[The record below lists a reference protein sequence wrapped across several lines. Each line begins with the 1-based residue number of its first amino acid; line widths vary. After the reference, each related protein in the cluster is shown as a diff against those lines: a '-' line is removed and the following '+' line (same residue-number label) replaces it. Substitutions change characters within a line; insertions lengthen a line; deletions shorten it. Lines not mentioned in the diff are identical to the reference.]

1 MNENNR
7 LTNNLPWVEKYRPS
21 NLANVLSQPH
31 VTETLKKFI
40 ENKRLPHMIFYGPA
54 GTGKTSS
61 IVSCAKEIYG
71 KDYDMMVLELNAS
84 DDRGINTVREQV
96 KDFSSNCQFFTKGIM
111 LVILDEAD
119 AMTFDAQFALRRII
133 ENYSNNVRFCLI
145 CNYISKIII
154 PVQSRCVLFRFY
166 PLNNDIINDKLLKIC
181 KNEKIRS
188 NKAGIQTITQLCKGD
203 LRVGIN
209 LLQSIYLAK
218 GKLATDAVYSFS
230 GLPTPKESKKL
241 TNSIIKNRS
250 FKKNSKIIEALIHN
264 GVSLHKILLTL
275 TDDILHSKLNENNKM
290 NILKKLGE
298 IEKKINITN
307 DEKPYINELSS
318 IHILLDKVGF

>member
-1 MNENNR
+1 M
-7 LTNNLPWVEKYRPS
+7 NNLPWVEKYRPS
-21 NLANVLSQPH
+21 DLSNILSQPH
-31 VTETLKKFI
+31 VTDTLKKFI

-71 KDYDMMVLELNAS
+71 KDYDIMVLELNAS

-96 KDFSSNCQFFTKGIM
+96 KDFSSNCQFFSKGVM

-119 AMTFDAQFALRRII
+119 AMTYDAQFALRRII

-145 CNYISKIII
+145 CNYISKIIP

-166 PLNNDIINDKLLKIC
+166 PLNSEIIYNKLLKIC
-181 KNEKIRS
+181 KAEKIRS
-188 NKAGIQTITQLCKGD
+188 NKAGIETITKLCKGD

-218 GKLATDAVYSFS
+218 GKLATDAVYAFS
-230 GLPTPKESKKL
+230 GLPSPKQSKQL
-241 TNSIIKNRS
+241 TNSILKQKQFIKN
-250 FKKNSKIIEALIHN
+250 NKIILNMINN
-264 GVSLHKILLTL
+264 GISLQQILLTL
-275 TDDILHSKLNENNKM
+275 CDNIKISNLNEKNKM
-290 NILKKLGE
+290 VLIEKLGN
-298 IEKKINITN
+298 IENKLNITN
-307 DEKPYINELSS
+307 DEKPYINELSA
-318 IHILLDKVGF
+318 IHILLK

>member
-1 MNENNR
+1 MNKLNS
-7 LTNNLPWVEKYRPS
+7 NLPWVELYRPTKLS
-21 NLANVLSQPH
+21 NVLSQPH
-31 VTETLKKFI
+31 VTETLTKFI

-96 KDFSSNCQFFTKGIM
+96 KDFSSNCQFFSKGVM

-133 ENYSNNVRFCLI
+133 ENYSSNVRFCLI
-145 CNYISKIII
+145 CNYISKIIP

-166 PLNNDIINDKLLKIC
+166 PLDNKIIYNKLYQIC
-181 KNEKIRS
+181 KSEKIRS
-188 NKAGIQTITQLCKGD
+188 NKNGIQTITQLCKGD

-230 GLPTPKESKKL
+230 GLPSPKESKQL
-241 TNSIIKNRS
+241 ASAIINDKSFFKN
-250 FKKNSKIIEALIHN
+250 NKIIEILIKK
-264 GVSLHKILLTL
+264 GISLNKILLTL
-275 TDDILHSKLNENNKM
+275 CDLLISSDLNENNKM
-290 NILKKLGE
+290 RILQKLGD
-298 IEKKINITN
+298 IEKKLNITN
-307 DEKPYINELSS
+307 DEKPYINELSA
-318 IHILLDKVGF
+318 IHILLEK

>member
-1 MNENNR
+1 M
-7 LTNNLPWVEKYRPS
+7 NNLPWVEKYRPS
-21 NLANVLSQPH
+21 DLSNILSQPH
-31 VTETLKKFI
+31 VTDTLKKFI

-71 KDYDMMVLELNAS
+71 KDYDVMVLELNAS

-96 KDFSSNCQFFTKGIM
+96 KDFSSNCQFFSKGVM

-119 AMTFDAQFALRRII
+119 AMTYDAQFALRRII
-133 ENYSNNVRFCLI
+133 ENYSSNVRFCLI
-145 CNYISKIII
+145 CNYISKIIP

-166 PLNNDIINDKLLKIC
+166 PLISSIIYDKLFKIC

-188 NKAGIQTITQLCKGD
+188 NKAGIETITRLCKGD

-218 GKLATDAVYSFS
+218 GKLATESVYAFS
-230 GLPTPKESKKL
+230 GLPSPKQSKQL
-241 TNSIIKNRS
+241 TNAIIKDKQFS
-250 FKKNSKIIEALIHN
+250 KNNKIIQTMIKN
-264 GVSLHKILLTL
+264 GISLQQILLTL
-275 TDDILHSKLNENNKM
+275 CDNIKQCNLNEKYKM
-290 NILKKLGE
+290 LLMEKLGN
-298 IEKKINITN
+298 IENKLNITN
-307 DEKPYINELSS
+307 DEKPYINELSA
-318 IHILLDKVGF
+318 IHILLN

>member
-1 MNENNR
+1 MNSKSI
-7 LTNNLPWVEKYRPS
+7 NNLPWVEKYRPTQLS
-21 NLANVLSQPH
+21 NVLSQPH

-96 KDFSSNCQFFTKGIM
+96 KDFASNCQFFSKGIM

-119 AMTFDAQFALRRII
+119 AMTYDAQFALRRII

-145 CNYISKIII
+145 CNYISKIIP

-166 PLNNDIINDKLLKIC
+166 PLESSIIYNKLLEVC

-188 NKAGIQTITQLCKGD
+188 NKAGIKTITKLCKGD
-203 LRVGIN
+203 MRVGIN

-218 GKLATDAVYSFS
+218 GKLATNAVYEFS
-230 GLPTPKESKKL
+230 GLPTPKENKEL
-241 TNSIIKNRS
+241 TNCILKKKKFMKNNFLIENLIK
-250 FKKNSKIIEALIHN
+250 KGI
-264 GVSLHKILLTL
+264 SLNQILLTL
-275 TDDILHSKLNENNKM
+275 GDFVIESQLNEEQKM
-290 NILKKLGE
+290 RLINKLGD
-298 IEKKINITN
+298 IEKKLNITN
-307 DEKPYINELSS
+307 DEKPYINELSA
-318 IHILLDKVGF
+318 IHILLNKI

>member
-1 MNENNR
+1 MKKFN
-7 LTNNLPWVEKYRPS
+7 NNLPWVELYRPTKLS
-21 NLANVLSQPH
+21 NVLSQPH
-31 VTETLKKFI
+31 VTETLTKFI

-71 KDYDMMVLELNAS
+71 KDYDTMVLELNAS

-96 KDFSSNCQFFTKGIM
+96 KDFSSNCQFFSKGVM

-119 AMTFDAQFALRRII
+119 AMTYDAQFALRRII

-145 CNYISKIII
+145 CNYISKIIP

-166 PLNNDIINDKLLKIC
+166 PLDDKIIYNKLYEIC
-181 KNEKIRS
+181 KFEKIRS
-188 NKAGIQTITQLCKGD
+188 NKKGIETITQLCKGD

-230 GLPTPKESKKL
+230 GLPSPKESKNL
-241 TNSIIKNRS
+241 ANSIINNNSFIKNN
-250 FKKNSKIIEALIHN
+250 KLIESLIKT
-264 GVSLHKILLTL
+264 GISLNNILLTL
-275 TDDILHSKLNENNKM
+275 CDLIINSNLSEKNKM
-290 NILKKLGE
+290 NLLQKLGD
-298 IEKKINITN
+298 IEKKLNITN
-307 DEKPYINELSS
+307 DEKPYINELSA
-318 IHILLDKVGF
+318 IHLVIKNI